1 MDTKEAY
8 SQLVQA
14 LKKQLDAEMPLAKEA
29 DDTLV
34 AKGLLSNPSE
44 AFELFTVPVDGYVDR
59 IAEEVASAAHD
70 GHRYTSALYQ
80 RSDEAALCDA
90 IADLGFAQIQRKPV
104 VKKAKPAGEYENA
117 VAFVLGVYTCFVI
130 LLSQAP
136 SGSGPGSSPA
146 SSPSQAPSGS
156 GTPSPSGSA
165 TSPASSPIGTALS
178 PATGTVA
185 FTAADFTRLHKRAIY
200 NYYLNHSS
208 RQIRHLYD
216 TGWTGKYAPRTIFYP
231 LG

>member
-8 SQLVQA
+8 SQLIQA
-14 LKKQLDAEMPLAKEA
+14 LKQQLDAEMPLAKEA

-34 AKGLLSNPSE
+34 AKGLLSSPAE
-44 AFELFTVPVDGYVDR
+44 AAALFTVPVDGYVDR
-59 IAEEVASAAHD
+59 IAAEIATPSHN

-80 RSDEAALCDA
+80 RADEAALCDA
-90 IADLGFAQIQRKPV
+90 IADLGFAQLQRTPV
-104 VKKAKPAGEYENA
+104 IKKAKPAGEYENA
-117 VAFVLGVYTCFVI
+117 VSFTLGVYTCFVI
-130 LLSQAP
+130 LLSQSPSGAVSGSA
-136 SGSGPGSSPA
+136 SGSGSSGSGSPSGPATSGSASSSPTGSASSPA
-146 SSPSQAPSGS
+146 A
-156 GTPSPSGSA
+156 
-165 TSPASSPIGTALS
+165 GTA
-178 PATGTVA
+178 A

>member
-1 MDTKEAY
+1 MDTRQAY
-8 SQLVQA
+8 DLLVRD

-44 AFELFTVPVDGYVDR
+44 AAQLFTDSIDGYVDCLV
-59 IAEEVASAAHD
+59 AEVSSPAFNS
-70 GHRYTSALYQ
+70 HRYTVALYQ
-80 RSDEAALCDA
+80 KDDEAALCDA

-104 VKKAKPAGEYENA
+104 IKKAKPAGEYENA

-130 LLSQAP
+130 LY
-136 SGSGPGSSPA
+136 SGF
-146 SSPSQAPSGS
+146 
-156 GTPSPSGSA
+156 
-165 TSPASSPIGTALS
+165 TSE
-178 PATGTVA
+178 
-185 FTAADFTRLHKRAIY
+185 DFTRLHRHAVY
-200 NYYLNHSS
+200 NYYLNHSA

-216 TGWTGKYAPRTIFYP
+216 TGWQGKYAPRNIFYP

>member
-8 SQLVQA
+8 RQLIQA
-14 LKKQLDAEMPLAKEA
+14 LKQQLDAEMPLAKEA

-34 AKGLLSNPSE
+34 AKGLLSNPAE
-44 AFELFTVPVDGYVDR
+44 AAALFTVPVDGYVDR
-59 IAEEVASAAHD
+59 IAAEIATHSHD

-80 RSDEAALCDA
+80 RADESALCDA
-90 IADLGFAQIQRKPV
+90 IADLGFAQLQRTPV

-117 VAFVLGVYTCFVI
+117 VSFTLGVYTCFVI
-130 LLSQAP
+130 LLSQSP
-136 SGSGPGSSPA
+136 SGAVSGSSGSASSSPTGSASSPA
-146 SSPSQAPSGS
+146 A
-156 GTPSPSGSA
+156 
-165 TSPASSPIGTALS
+165 GTA
-178 PATGTVA
+178 A

-216 TGWTGKYAPRTIFYP
+216 TGWTGKYAPRTMFYP

>member
-1 MDTKEAY
+1 MDTKGAY
-8 SQLVQA
+8 SQLVLE

-34 AKGLLSNPSE
+34 AKGLLINPSE
-44 AFELFTVPVDGYVDR
+44 AAALFTVPIDGYVDR
-59 IAEEVASAAHD
+59 IAGEIANPSHD

-80 RSDEAALCDA
+80 RDDEVALCDA
-90 IADLGFAQIQRKPV
+90 VADLAFAQLQRKPV

-117 VAFVLGVYTCFVI
+117 VAFALGMYTCFVI
-130 LLSQAP
+130 LDQ
-136 SGSGPGSSPA
+136 G
-146 SSPSQAPSGS
+146 
-156 GTPSPSGSA
+156 
-165 TSPASSPIGTALS
+165 
-178 PATGTVA
+178 
-185 FTAADFTRLHKRAIY
+185 FTAEDFTRLHKRAVY

-216 TGWTGKYAPRTIFYP
+216 TGWAGKYAPRTIFYP

>member
-1 MDTKEAY
+1 MDTQEAY
-8 SQLVQA
+8 SQLIQA

-44 AFELFTVPVDGYVDR
+44 AADLFTVPVDGYVDR
-59 IAEEVASAAHD
+59 IAEEVASASHD

-90 IADLGFAQIQRKPV
+90 IADLGFAQLQRKPV

-117 VAFVLGVYTCFVI
+117 VSFVLGVYTCFVI
-130 LLSQAP
+130 LY
-136 SGSGPGSSPA
+136 SGFGA
-146 SSPSQAPSGS
+146 E
-156 GTPSPSGSA
+156 
-165 TSPASSPIGTALS
+165 
-178 PATGTVA
+178 
-185 FTAADFTRLHKRAIY
+185 DFTRLHKRAIY

-216 TGWTGKYAPRTIFYP
+216 TGWSGKYAPRTIFYP